1 MSTSVWLM
9 HYDTT
14 AQRALRFLVNNGGTW
29 STARATVP
37 SGWHHWAGVA
47 DGTSVRLY
55 MDGKQVGTTGPGITQ
70 IAIVPSSV
78 IHFGKDVRYPSNRW
92 MKGKIDDVRVWNTA
106 LAQPTIN
113 EWMKRPL
120 SVLHSNYN
128 NLKGYWKLDEGKGTI
143 ADDASPLDVNGI
155 LEGGTTWLSKTQ
167 TCTKN
172 N

>member
-1 MSTSVWLM
+1 
-9 HYDTT
+9 
-14 AQRALRFLVNNGGTW
+14 
-29 STARATVP
+29 
-37 SGWHHWAGVA
+37 
-47 DGTSVRLY
+47 
-55 MDGKQVGTTGPGITQ
+55 
-70 IAIVPSSV
+70 
-78 IHFGKDVRYPSNRW
+78 